1 MASDAFEMVELDY
14 SLSRLHL
21 KHLKSSTRRI
31 TFFWVVEHVQ
41 KIDLV
46 ISDAFYYDL
55 KGIKRV
61 PKGQN

>member
-1 MASDAFEMVELDY
+1 MVKDKNY
-14 SLSRLHL
+14 P
-21 KHLKSSTRRI
+21 I
-31 TFFWVVEHVQ
+31 GAVEHVQ